1 MSISAWSARS
11 GTFSVNDLPEALEQP
26 MTTTNR
32 LAAEPTAVG
41 ASERRPV
48 PRKRRE
54 SGLTNTRL
62 WLWRIFLVVAF
73 VVCWE
78 LASGRIVSELMVSRP
93 TAVAE
98 RLWTW
103 ITDGTLGEHILVTA
117 QATGLGFALGAGA
130 GMLVG
135 YITASFRRFGDVVE
149 PAMTALY
156 TMPRLALAPLFIL
169 WFGLGMQFRVIF
181 ASVIVFFLVYFNTH
195 FGVKDVKGEL
205 IAAVRLM
212 GASRRE
218 VAIKVVIPSALVWVA
233 AGFKLSVPYALIGV
247 VVGEMLASDQGLG
260 YLLQRSANQ
269 FNASGTFATI
279 ITLLVIA
286 LLLDFILTRLTGRFL
301 GWRSKGA
308 LNPL

>member
-1 MSISAWSARS
+1 
-11 GTFSVNDLPEALEQP
+11 
-26 MTTTNR
+26 MTTTDR
-32 LAAEPTAVG
+32 LPAGPTGVGAPEAAEKPK
-41 ASERRPV
+41 R
-48 PRKRRE
+48 RRE
-54 SGLTNTRL
+54 SGLTHTQV
-62 WLWRIFLVVAF
+62 WVWRVVLLALFLLG
-73 VVCWE
+73 WQ
-78 LASGRIVSELMVSRP
+78 LASGRVLSELMVSRP
-93 TAVAE
+93 TEVAD
-98 RLWTW
+98 RLWRW
-103 ITDGTLGEHILVTA
+103 ISDGTLAEHMLVTA

-130 GMLVG
+130 AIVIG
-135 YITASFRRFGDVVE
+135 YITATFRRLGDVVE

-195 FGVKDVKGEL
+195 FGVKDVKSEL

-218 VAIKVVIPSALVWVA
+218 VATKVVIPSALVWVA

-269 FNASGTFATI
+269 FNAAGTFATI

-286 LLLDFILTRLTGRFL
+286 LLLDFVLTRLTGRFL
-301 GWRSKGA
+301 SWRTRGA
-308 LNPL
+308 LNPQ

>member
-1 MSISAWSARS
+1 
-11 GTFSVNDLPEALEQP
+11 
-26 MTTTNR
+26 MTTTDR
-32 LAAEPTAVG
+32 PATAQSAVSEPEQPTA
-41 ASERRPV
+41 
-48 PRKRRE
+48 PRKRRV
-54 SGLTNTRL
+54 SGLTNTQL
-62 WLWRIFLVVAF
+62 WLWRIFLVIAF

-78 LASGRIVSELMVSRP
+78 LASGRILSELMVSRP
-93 TAVAE
+93 TEVAD
-98 RLWTW
+98 RLWGW
-103 ITDGTLGEHILVTA
+103 ISDGTLTEHILVTA
-117 QATGLGFALGAGA
+117 QATGLGFALGAGS
-130 GMLVG
+130 GILIG
-135 YITASFRRFGDVVE
+135 YITATFRRFGDVVE

-195 FGVKDVKGEL
+195 FGVKDVKSEL
-205 IAAVRLM
+205 IATVRLM

-218 VAIKVVIPSALVWVA
+218 VATKVVIPSALVWVA

-286 LLLDFILTRLTGRFL
+286 LLLDFILSRLTGRFL

-308 LNPL
+308 LNTL